1 MMEAFVK
8 SPEGLELAT
17 LCIDLGYKLADRVQD
32 LTRDQISF
40 LITALEFRTRLRREI
55 EETEEGATK
64 IIALEE

>member
-1 MMEAFVK
+1 MK

-32 LTRDQISF
+32 LTRDQINF
-40 LITALEFRTRLRREI
+40 LITALEFRARLRREI

>member
-1 MMEAFVK
+1 MK

-40 LITALEFRTRLRREI
+40 LITALEFRARLRREI

>member
-40 LITALEFRTRLRREI
+40 LITALEFRARLRREI